1 MANDDFVEKISRQL
15 KVGITMAQLP
25 SQDVAEINGYAQMIN
40 MNRTLRSIPAK
51 DAKLEFQKLAPDLQ
65 EAIAQLDSEA
75 PFLQDFTLK
84 ESIGERFLGSRAFKG
99 LRTYSE
105 ALSEPTRARLIAKDK
120 GTNWTRT
127 WELSKDGEA
136 VFNEERARKVDE
148 FYGPEISKIAR
159 RLSAGKTFGEVL
171 ATLNTDNPKE
181 LEAAIKALEG
191 DERIAKA
198 LKDYSSTKYSQGRDL
213 AWNVFDIEPGEFGL
227 KRKGFNLV
235 SGIGDL
241 AVQIVFDPITYIPVF
256 GAGYKLATLSI
267 MRIAKNAE
275 KLAPKGSKEITE
287 AFGKGID
294 KAFDNPIYGRSL
306 NRFWDEAGQYIQKY
320 ADGNNAEKIQAYSIL
335 SRRFGKDLSDEAVEQ
350 LAKNKVFNATSAR
363 EFLKEVDSSNLL
375 LQGRTIK
382 SQPILPTYSVIRKIR
397 TDMLIGLTKPL
408 SKLPTSSTFD
418 YNGTGLSALFAGTK
432 NLIDNPAQL
441 EAIEKAVK
449 ETNTIG
455 QRFARL
461 WAINPSARYLEIVG
475 KDAFKSTK
483 AVVSL
488 SSIAGLSRPMADE
501 VGLMWNKATPGQRI
515 NIRDGLTLLLAR
527 GIGYTKTGSDDLN
540 RIVDEFVKP
549 GQAYASEIE
558 MTAAIFKT
566 LSPNQQKLITASGA
580 KVSDGSIRFNPS
592 TWGDN
597 QGKAVLEYQL
607 STRVALPPIQEW
619 LKLSYQN
626 KNFFWKSMGQVFNGK
641 VSEALVSGWAAL
653 TLLPRL
659 GIRSVIEEAMMF
671 GLVNPLSTIKAYI
684 GSGFKTSVMTRVIKN
699 TGGDDALKLKGKGTY
714 FDPNGLGLF
723 TRTLFRFIAKGKYDN
738 IVKRANAAKTSDE
751 VADILAEAVY
761 GTRVFPMS
769 KNKVKD
775 AEYIKDWVRYGWGRR
790 SWEDVTLSNSYSQ
803 VAFRNKYL
811 ERQSYGQS
819 KGVAQSTGTEM
830 APWLMDKKAI
840 QSSKLQRDEQFRQL
854 SFNAG
859 TSDAYYMS
867 LTNEIIKRAEFG
879 GETSKIAILNMENSD
894 KAVKGI
900 AAYLRKNKKVRE
912 KFANYYGVNN
922 VNENNLAN
930 SIYWATREV
939 FAKRNGDISKDILNI
954 VRKKDAS
961 GKLFINKE
969 IDVTDLKKISEE
981 NLPRT
986 ILSQAYVPVL
996 KNVGS
1001 VMKSF
1006 TENGYAVMDRQISM
1020 LAREPMFF
1028 ANYNYYRKNMEGLQ
1042 SLRYTKLV
1050 QSGIGPKE
1058 AETLASRY
1066 AAEISTDLASK
1077 RTLDFIDNPLI
1088 RTNLAFNLRN
1098 VARFYRATE
1107 DFWRRAYRATVRNPQ
1122 SLIRLR
1128 LASDGLDH
1136 SGFIHQDENNEKYFV
1151 FPTDNFISAGFA
1163 RATWLL
1169 DRSSP
1174 YEPMA
1179 LEFTGKI
1186 KFITP
1191 SLDPE
1196 AALPGLSG
1204 PVSSVTLLVLR
1215 NLTPDT
1221 WKIRDSLGLTGK
1233 DEISVKDSLSKVAF
1247 GPSRGSVTYWDVA
1260 LPSNVRR
1267 FFDAFVERDETD
1279 SQFASAVRKSAAAL
1293 SAKGDGLVPDIVDE
1307 NGMPAVSESATEQ
1320 YKKRL
1325 DAMAINTITIRFF
1338 LGLVSPVTPGLG
1350 TGKDV
1355 PDYLKEQGTVNFKS
1369 DFQKLVGE
1377 LTKAGAEDPYNEAVL
1392 KYDSLNPGLLAYT
1405 ISETELDKVASV
1417 RRTKQTAQWIRKN
1430 SQIVKDYPEGALF
1443 FAPGIGD
1450 FDYSEF
1456 DFLSREGYIE
1466 YVPIKDFVKAVN
1478 VASSKQRYYE
1488 LTKYWDERIEKAQ
1501 PEVRSTLRKEA
1512 QTQKESF
1519 KNANPLLAEEL
1530 GTGKNRETL
1539 ENALLDLRRL
1549 LDSGNAPK
1557 SNLTSKYKKV
1567 LDLFDEH
1574 ERLVGMLI
1582 FDTKE
1587 NKFTEGK
1594 YKEITYYQ
1602 MMNIAQG
1609 DPQIESII
1617 EKVFKELIGV

>member
-1 MANDDFVEKISRQL
+1 MADEDFIKDVSRQL
-15 KVGITMAQLP
+15 QVGMTMAKLP
-25 SQDVAEINGYAQMIN
+25 AQDVAEINGYAQMIN
-40 MNRTLRSIPAK
+40 MNRTLRSIPQK
-51 DAKLEFQKLAPDLQ
+51 DAKLEFQKLAPEIQ
-65 EAIAQLDSEA
+65 EAIAKLDSEA
-75 PFLQDFTLK
+75 PFLQDFTFK
-84 ESIGERFLGSRAFKG
+84 ESLGQRILGSRAFKG

-105 ALSEPTRARLIAKDK
+105 ALSEPTRARLIAQNK

-148 FYGPEISKIAR
+148 FYGPEIAKIAR
-159 RLSAGKTFGEVL
+159 SLSAGKTFGEVL

-191 DERIAKA
+191 DERFAQA
-198 LKDYSSTKYSQGRDL
+198 LKDYSSTKYSVGREF
-213 AWNVFDIEPGEFGL
+213 AWNIFNIEPGEFGL
-227 KRKGFNLV
+227 KRKGFNIV

-241 AVQIVFDPITYIPVF
+241 AVQVAFDPITYIPVF
-256 GAGYKLATLSI
+256 GAGYKMATLGV
-267 MRIAKNAE
+267 MRIANNAA
-275 KLAPKGSKEITE
+275 KLAPRGSKEFLE
-287 AFGKGID
+287 AFSKGID
-294 KAFDNPIYGRSL
+294 KAFDNPVYARSL
-306 NRFWDEAGQYIQKY
+306 NRFWDEAGQNIQKY
-320 ADGNNAEKIQAYSIL
+320 AEGTAAEKVQAYSIL

-350 LAKNKVFNATSAR
+350 LAKNKVFNSTSAR
-363 EFLKEVDSSNLL
+363 EFLKDVDTVNLL
-375 LQGRTIK
+375 LQGRTVK
-382 SQPILPTYSVIRKIR
+382 AQPVLPTFSVIRKIR

-408 SKLPTSSTFD
+408 SKTPASGTFD
-418 YNGTGLSALFAGTK
+418 YNGTGVSALFAGTK

-441 EAIEKAVK
+441 EAIENAAK
-449 ETNTIG
+449 ETNTII

-461 WAINPSARYLEIVG
+461 WEINPSARYLEIG
-475 KDAFKSTK
+475 TDALKSTK
-483 AVVSL
+483 SVVSL
-488 SSIAGLSRPMADE
+488 ARIAGLSRPMADE
-501 VGLMWNKATPGQRI
+501 VGLMWNQATPGQRI

-527 GIGYTKTGSDDLN
+527 SLGYTKSGSDDLN
-540 RIVDEFVKP
+540 KVVDEFVKP

-558 MTAAIFKT
+558 MTESIFKS

-607 STRVALPPIQEW
+607 STRVSLPPIQEW
-619 LKLSYQN
+619 LKLSFQN
-626 KNFFWKSMGQVFNGK
+626 KNFFWRSMGSVFNGK
-641 VSEALVSGWAAL
+641 VSEALVSGWAAI

-699 TGGDDALKLKGKGTY
+699 TGGENSLKLTKNQTY

-723 TRTLFRFIAKGKYDN
+723 TRTLFRFIAKGKYDD

-761 GTRVFPMS
+761 GSRVFPMS
-769 KNKVKD
+769 KNQVKD

-811 ERQSYGQS
+811 ATKGYGES
-819 KGVAQSTGTEM
+819 KGVAQATGTEM

-879 GETSKIAILNMENSD
+879 GQTAKIAIFNIENPD
-894 KAVKGI
+894 KAIKGI
-900 AAYLRKNKKVRE
+900 AEYLRKNKKVRE
-912 KFANYYGVNN
+912 RFANYYGVTN

-939 FAKRNGDISKDILNI
+939 FAKRNGDISKDILNA

-969 IDVTDLKKISEE
+969 IDVTDLKKISED

-1001 VMKSF
+1001 VMKTF
-1006 TENGYAVMDRQISM
+1006 TEKGYSIMDRQISM

-1028 ANYNYYRKNMEGLQ
+1028 ANYNYYRKNIEGLQ

-1066 AAEISTDLASK
+1066 AAEVATDLASK

-1163 RATWLL
+1163 KATWLL

-1174 YEPMA
+1174 YEPMP
-1179 LEFTGKI
+1179 LELTGKI

-1204 PVSSVTLLVLR
+1204 PVSSVTLLALR

-1221 WKIRDSLGLTGK
+1221 WKVRDSLGLTGK

-1247 GPSRGSVTYWDVA
+1247 GPSRGNVTYWDVA
-1260 LPSNVRR
+1260 LPSNARR
-1267 FFDAFVERDETD
+1267 FFDAFVDRNEID
-1279 SQFASAVRKSAAAL
+1279 SQFASASRKSAAAL
-1293 SAKGDGLVPDIVDE
+1293 AAKGDGLVPDIVDE
-1307 NGMPAVSESATEQ
+1307 NGMPAVSESAKEQ

-1325 DAMAINTITIRFF
+1325 DAMAINTVTIRFF
-1338 LGLVSPVTPGLG
+1338 LGLISPVTPGLG

-1377 LTKAGAEDPYNEAVL
+1377 LTKKGSEDPYNEAVL

-1450 FDYSEF
+1450 FDYNEF

-1488 LTKYWDERIEKAQ
+1488 LSKFWDKEIEKAQ
-1501 PEVRSTLRKEA
+1501 PGLKSRVREVA
-1512 QTQKESF
+1512 QQEKDNF
-1519 KNANPLLAEEL
+1519 KKQNPLLAEEL
-1530 GTGKNRETL
+1530 SVGKNRETL

-1549 LDSGNAPK
+1549 IDSGNAPK
-1557 SNLTSKYKKV
+1557 NNLTKKYTEV
-1567 LDLFDEH
+1567 LDLFDEY
-1574 ERLVGMLI
+1574 ERLSSMLVMN
-1582 FDTKE
+1582 TAESKQQE
-1587 NKFTEGK
+1587 RAYREAA
-1594 YKEITYYQ
+1594 YQ
-1602 MMNIAQG
+1602 QMVDIAKG

-1617 EKVFKELIGV
+1617 NKIFKELIGV